1 MSGRQYKCGRVS
13 ACASML
19 LAAGFAVLGAV
30 SAARASGAA
39 EAFAPM
45 TMIVSGEGTI
55 VRFSSNRLNGG
66 FINAWNVGARFSLLP
81 FGVIHIPVG
90 TRMLD
95 GAIEV
100 GLEPTFERFN
110 TQNQNFVG
118 VLAEA
123 RYHFVNLGYGP
134 FVPWIGGGIGPGYSD
149 LDIGTVHG
157 DSKLT
162 GPFMAMIKGEIG
174 VSCFID
180 SRRLVYVGLEA
191 QHFSNSELNG
201 RDGISTTNQS
211 LNTPWGMVVGFSWF
225 FR

>member
-1 MSGRQYKCGRVS
+1 MPGREREGGRLFGVV
-13 ACASML
+13 SML
-19 LAAGFAVLGAV
+19 LAAGIAVLSGF
-30 SAARASGAA
+30 SAASASDAD

-45 TMIVSGEGTI
+45 AKVVSAEGTI

-81 FGVIHIPVG
+81 FGVVHLPA
-90 TRMLD
+90 RLRPLD
-95 GAIEV
+95 GAFEV

-149 LDIGTVHG
+149 LNIGTVHD

-180 SRRLVYVGLEA
+180 SWRSVYAGLEA

-201 RDGISTTNQS
+201 RERTSTTNQS